1 MVVKSGLPRI
11 LCIPLLMAWCHIQS
25 MMIIPAIT
33 VMKVMMVPVMVMMM
47 VTVMVQKK
55 SPLIG
60 VSPSI
65 QTSAM
70 NLKPISTIII
80 ITFHT
85 NIIRSRSPSNI
96 IFCQDT
102 SNESG
107 VNKQYFKV
115 EKKFQP
121 EENTSS
127 VVYKLKASSCF
138 VHPVCCL
145 PAIASVHPKPCR
157 QKQGCW
163 RLLVALQCAR

>member
-1 MVVKSGLPRI
+1 MKMIIIINAGDVGEDCGLPRI
-11 LCIPLLMAWCHIQS
+11 LCIFLLMARCHIQS

-33 VMKVMMVPVMVMMM
+33 VMKVMMVP
-47 VTVMVQKK
+47 VMVQKK

-107 VNKQYFKV
+107 ANQQYKWKRNFSQKKILLLLFTNWKLQVVLSTLFVVCMLLPVSIRSRACKNK
-115 EKKFQP
+115 
-121 EENTSS
+121 
-127 VVYKLKASSCF
+127 
-138 VHPVCCL
+138 
-145 PAIASVHPKPCR
+145 
-157 QKQGCW
+157 
-163 RLLVALQCAR
+163 VADTY